1 MTPYA
6 PLTARPLSG
15 KLPKSKKVFDNS
27 KVTDHHA
34 IIPTGESPSVL
45 IGNERKLYHLIALRF
60 ISAFYPDCTFSTT
73 TVTADIDG
81 QGFKATGKV
90 ITSPGWREVY
100 AGKGDAEPAPDSDN
114 SDESKVLPP
123 FTLGESGPHE
133 PLLQKKTTQPPKQYT
148 EGTLLRAMESAGKTV
163 DDEALRE
170 AMKEN
175 GIGRPSTRAAIIETL
190 FKRGYIM
197 RQRKNIIPTQ
207 AGLDLIDTI
216 NEPLIKSAQLTGIW
230 ENKLRR
236 IERGDYSAR
245 EFIDELKAMISEI
258 VGNVMRDNSQRRI
271 LVADGPSDGKK
282 EAKEPDSPAEKA
294 PRKRAPAIKSLE
306 AIVCPECG
314 KGHILKGRAAY
325 GCSRYAEGCGLRLG
339 FDSYPADLTP
349 AKLNQ
354 LIKKQF
360 RK

>member
-230 ENKLRR
+230 ENSPGAHR
-236 IERGDYSAR
+236 
-245 EFIDELKAMISEI
+245 
-258 VGNVMRDNSQRRI
+258 
-271 LVADGPSDGKK
+271 PSDGKK